1 MTVENILKGKGHN
14 VIAASPDDSVAAV
27 VKTLAEK
34 RIGAVL
40 VTKPDG
46 GLAGILSERDIIRA
60 LAQLGHKALDSKAR
74 DIMTAKVHTCAPDD
88 SEGELMAMMTVN
100 RIRHLPVMHKHKLAG
115 MISIGDVVKYR
126 MEAIER
132 EAEEM
137 KSYIAS
143 AG

>member
-1 MTVENILKGKGHN
+1 MTVENILNGKGHN
-14 VIAASPDDSVAAV
+14 VITASLDDSVSAI

-34 RIGAVL
+34 RIGAV
-40 VTKPDG
+40 VVAKADG
-46 GLAGILSERDIIRA
+46 GVAGIISERDVIRA
-60 LAQLGHKALDSKAR
+60 LAERGNKALDAKAR
-74 DIMTAKVHTCAPDD
+74 EIMTAKVYTCAPDD

-100 RIRHLPVMHKHKLAG
+100 RIRHLPVMDKNKLAG

>member
-1 MTVENILKGKGHN
+1 MTVANILNGKGHN
-14 VIAASPDDSVAAV
+14 VIAAKPDDDVASI
-27 VKTLAEK
+27 VKTLADK
-34 RIGAVL
+34 RIGAVI

-46 GLAGILSERDIIRA
+46 SVAGIVSERDVIRA
-60 LAQLGHKALDSKAR
+60 LAKQGDKALHAKASE
-74 DIMTAKVHTCAPDD
+74 IMTSKVHTCAPDD

-100 RIRHLPVMHKHKLAG
+100 RIRHLPVMDKNKLAG

>member
-1 MTVENILKGKGHN
+1 MTVANILSGKGHN
-14 VIAASPDDSVAAV
+14 VITAGANDSIAAI

-46 GLAGILSERDIIRA
+46 SLAGIVSERDVIRA
-60 LAQLGHKALDSKAR
+60 LAERGNKAMDAKAQ

-100 RIRHLPVMHKHKLAG
+100 RIRHLPVMKAGKLAG
-115 MISIGDVVKYR
+115 MISIGDVVKFR

>member
-1 MTVENILKGKGHN
+1 
-14 VIAASPDDSVAAV
+14 
-27 VKTLAEK
+27 
-34 RIGAVL
+34 
-40 VTKPDG
+40 
-46 GLAGILSERDIIRA
+46 
-60 LAQLGHKALDSKAR
+60 
-74 DIMTAKVHTCAPDD
+74 
-88 SEGELMAMMTVN
+88 MAMMTVN
-100 RIRHLPVMHKHKLAG
+100 RIRHLPVMDKNKLAG